1 MIFAFLIQCAVSF
14 VSVVAFA
21 VLFHAPRQEWA
32 WCGLT
37 GMAGWAA
44 YWLLVQ
50 MEQGVVT
57 ASLVA
62 AVVLALLSRILAVVR
77 RCPMTVFI
85 MGGIF
90 PLVPGAGIYYTVY
103 YFIMGEEGQCLAKG
117 VETLKNRYSHS
128 HWHCA
133 GAGIAGGFV
142 PAVGV
147 QVAKDT
153 VKSCFA
159 EVLQKNGMTI
169 GSCRF

>member
-1 MIFAFLIQCAVSF
+1 
-14 VSVVAFA
+14 
-21 VLFHAPRQEWA
+21 
-32 WCGLT
+32 
-37 GMAGWAA
+37 
-44 YWLLVQ
+44 

-90 PLVPGAGIYYTVY
+90 LWCPVRESIIRCIISLWGRRPVPG
-103 YFIMGEEGQCLAKG
+103 KG
-117 VETLKNRYSHS
+117 VETLKI
-128 HWHCA
+128 A
-133 GAGIAGGFV
+133 AAIAIGIVLVLALPGGFV

-153 VKSCFA
+153 VKRCFA
-159 EVLQKNGMTI
+159 EMLQKTA
-169 GSCRF
+169 

>member
-1 MIFAFLIQCAVSF
+1 M
-14 VSVVAFA
+14 VAFA
-21 VLFHAPRQEWA
+21 VLFHAPRKEWI
-32 WCGLT
+32 WCGFT

-50 MEQGVVT
+50 LEQGVVT

-103 YFIMGEEGQCLAKG
+103 YFIMGQEELCLAKG
-117 VETLKNRYSHS
+117 VETLK
-128 HWHCA
+128 
-133 GAGIAGGFV
+133 IAT
-142 PAVGV
+142 AIAIGV
-147 QVAKDT
+147 VLVLALPGSFFRALHRSGDT
-153 VKSCFA
+153 
-159 EVLQKNGMTI
+159 Q
-169 GSCRF
+169 

>member
-103 YFIMGEEGQCLAKG
+103 YFIMGEEGQCLAKS
-117 VETLKNRYSHS
+117 VETLKI
-128 HWHCA
+128 A
-133 GAGIAGGFV
+133 AAIAIGIVLVLALPGALFRPLG
-142 PAVGV
+142 
-147 QVAKDT
+147 
-153 VKSCFA
+153 
-159 EVLQKNGMTI
+159 
-169 GSCRF
+169 CRSRKTR

>member
-117 VETLKNRYSHS
+117 VETLKI
-128 HWHCA
+128 A
-133 GAGIAGGFV
+133 AAIAIGIVLVLALPGALFQPLG
-142 PAVGV
+142 
-147 QVAKDT
+147 
-153 VKSCFA
+153 
-159 EVLQKNGMTI
+159 
-169 GSCRF
+169 CRSRKTR

>member
-50 MEQGVVT
+50 MEQGVVA

-62 AVVLALLSRILAVVR
+62 AVALALLSRILAVVR

-117 VETLKNRYSHS
+117 VETLKI
-128 HWHCA
+128 A
-133 GAGIAGGFV
+133 AAIAIGIVLVLALPGALFRPLG
-142 PAVGV
+142 
-147 QVAKDT
+147 
-153 VKSCFA
+153 
-159 EVLQKNGMTI
+159 
-169 GSCRF
+169 CRSRKTR

>member
-1 MIFAFLIQCAVSF
+1 MIIDFLVQCVVSF
-14 VSVVAFA
+14 LSMVAFA
-21 VLFHAPRQEWA
+21 VLFHAPRKEWI
-32 WCGLT
+32 WCGFT

-50 MEQGVVT
+50 LEQGVVT

-103 YFIMGEEGQCLAKG
+103 YFIMGQEELCLAKG
-117 VETLKNRYSHS
+117 VETLK
-128 HWHCA
+128 
-133 GAGIAGGFV
+133 IAT
-142 PAVGV
+142 AIAIGV
-147 QVAKDT
+147 VLVLALPGSFFRALHRSGDT
-153 VKSCFA
+153 
-159 EVLQKNGMTI
+159 Q
-169 GSCRF
+169 

>member
-1 MIFAFLIQCAVSF
+1 MIFSFLIQCAVSF

-21 VLFHAPRQEWA
+21 VLFHAPRQEWV

-117 VETLKNRYSHS
+117 VETLKI
-128 HWHCA
+128 A
-133 GAGIAGGFV
+133 AAIAIGI
-142 PAVGV
+142 
-147 QVAKDT
+147 
-153 VKSCFA
+153 
-159 EVLQKNGMTI
+159 VLVLALPRALFRPLG
-169 GSCRF
+169 CRSRKTR

>member
-1 MIFAFLIQCAVSF
+1 MIIDFLVQCVVSF
-14 VSVVAFA
+14 LSMVAFA
-21 VLFHAPRQEWA
+21 VLFHAPRKEWI
-32 WCGLT
+32 WCGFT

-50 MEQGVVT
+50 LEQGVVT

-103 YFIMGEEGQCLAKG
+103 YFIMGQEELCLAKG
-117 VETLKNRYSHS
+117 VETLK
-128 HWHCA
+128 
-133 GAGIAGGFV
+133 IAT
-142 PAVGV
+142 AIAIGV
-147 QVAKDT
+147 VLVLALPGSFFRPLHRSGDT
-153 VKSCFA
+153 
-159 EVLQKNGMTI
+159 Q
-169 GSCRF
+169 

>member
-1 MIFAFLIQCAVSF
+1 MIIDFLVQCVVSF
-14 VSVVAFA
+14 LSMVAFA
-21 VLFHAPRQEWA
+21 VLFHAPRKEWI
-32 WCGLT
+32 WCGFT

-50 MEQGVVT
+50 LEQGVVT

-103 YFIMGEEGQCLAKG
+103 YFIMGQEELCLAKG
-117 VETLKNRYSHS
+117 VETLK
-128 HWHCA
+128 
-133 GAGIAGGFV
+133 IAT
-142 PAVGV
+142 AIAIGV
-147 QVAKDT
+147 
-153 VKSCFA
+153 
-159 EVLQKNGMTI
+159 VLVLALP
-169 GSCRF
+169 GSFFRPLHRSRCV

>member
-85 MGGIF
+85 MGG
-90 PLVPGAGIYYTVY
+90 
-103 YFIMGEEGQCLAKG
+103 
-117 VETLKNRYSHS
+117 
-128 HWHCA
+128 
-133 GAGIAGGFV
+133 FV

-153 VKSCFA
+153 VKSCCA
-159 EVLQKNGMTI
+159 EMLQKNGMTI